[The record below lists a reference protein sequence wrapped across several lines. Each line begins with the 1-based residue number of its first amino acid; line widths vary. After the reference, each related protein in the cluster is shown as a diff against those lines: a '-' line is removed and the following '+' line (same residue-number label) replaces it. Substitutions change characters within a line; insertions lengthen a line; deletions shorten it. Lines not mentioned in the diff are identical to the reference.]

1 MMRKGLSMNRK
12 PTQLRGAALLMLTA
26 LIWGTAFV
34 AQSVGMDHLG
44 PFAFTAVR
52 NYIGFVTLLPVIALA
67 ARMRTGKAEEEPNA
81 PVLKK
86 WTMPLWGTAC
96 GLLLGSA
103 TLLQQAGMQTAS
115 PGKAGFLTA
124 LYIVIV
130 PVLGI
135 FLGRRPGW
143 KVWTGVVLALIG
155 AYLLSVKGGEGI
167 ATGDLLVI
175 GSAVV
180 FSLHILVVDFVP
192 AGVDGVKLSCVQF
205 LVAALL
211 STVLALLFEKFTLSD
226 VLSAWVPLL
235 YTGVISSGV
244 GYTLQILGQRTVN
257 PTVASLILS
266 LESVFAAFAGWV
278 LLSQPLSLKELVG
291 CALVFAAVVLAQLPG
306 RKGEKQKVKSK

>member
-1 MMRKGLSMNRK
+1 MNRK
-12 PTQLRGAALLMLTA
+12 PTQLRGAALLILTA

-67 ARMRTGKAEEEPNA
+67 ARLRTGKAEEEPNA

-143 KVWTGVVLALIG
+143 KVWAGVVLALIG

-291 CALVFAAVVLAQLPG
+291 CTLVFAAVVLAQLPG

>member
-1 MMRKGLSMNRK
+1 MNRK